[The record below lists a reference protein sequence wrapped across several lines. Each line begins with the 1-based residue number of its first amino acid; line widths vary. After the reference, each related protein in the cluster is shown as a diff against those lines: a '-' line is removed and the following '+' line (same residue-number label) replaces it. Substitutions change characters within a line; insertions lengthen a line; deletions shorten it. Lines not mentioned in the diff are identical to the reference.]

1 MKVRAIETSSPNGIT
16 RGKIYEVSDSDY
28 ESVVIINDEGINKC
42 LYKYHFEEVD
52 EEKKPMRVKYINN
65 IDTQAEMLTFGK
77 EYDVIAE
84 ESFSYRIKRD
94 DGEIG
99 WFSKY
104 RFEVVEDEVNNVDPV
119 PTPIYEQWYLKVDNP
134 SYSSLKRVLDMAYDQ
149 ASSGKGK
156 ERHANNDTFESQP
169 ICQIP
174 RYQGSIDFVTGQAIK
189 KCLEV
194 TKLPTVDAKVRELLG
209 AINYI
214 AAGIIVLQ
222 EGSNDGN

>member
-1 MKVRAIETSSPNGIT
+1 
-16 RGKIYEVSDSDY
+16 
-28 ESVVIINDEGINKC
+28 
-42 LYKYHFEEVD
+42 
-52 EEKKPMRVKYINN
+52 MRVRC
-65 IDTQAEMLTFGK
+65 IDDNDIQAGTLTFDK

-84 ESFSYRIKRD
+84 DSFSYRIKRD
-94 DGEIG
+94 DGEIVC
-99 WFSKY
+99 FLKY
-104 RFEVVEDEVNNVDPV
+104 RFEVVEDEVNYVDP
-119 PTPIYEQWYLKVDNP
+119 TPVQSSIPERCDLKVDNP

-174 RYQGSIDFVTGQAIK
+174 RYQGSVDFVTGQAIK

-222 EGSNDGN
+222 EGSNNG

>member
-1 MKVRAIETSSPNGIT
+1 MKVRCVNAGGNLFI
-16 RGKIYEVSDSDY
+16 KVDHIYDVVSEHEDSIC
-28 ESVVIINDEGINKC
+28 IINERN
-42 LYKYHFEEVD
+42 
-52 EEKKPMRVKYINN
+52 
-65 IDTQAEMLTFGK
+65 
-77 EYDVIAE
+77 E
-84 ESFSYRIKRD
+84 ESRYYKN
-94 DGEIG
+94 
-99 WFSKY
+99 
-104 RFEVVEDEVNNVDPV
+104 RFEVVEDDSK
-119 PTPIYEQWYLKVDNP
+119 QLKVDKFKEEDS

-156 ERHANNDTFESQP
+156 ERHANNDSFESQP

-194 TKLPTVDAKVRELLG
+194 TKLPTVEAKVRELLG

>member
-1 MKVRAIETSSPNGIT
+1 MKVRAIETSSLNDIT
-16 RGKIYEVSDSDY
+16 RGKIYEVIDSDGVY
-28 ESVVIINDEGINKC
+28 YKIINDKGI
-42 LYKYHFEEVD
+42 EW
-52 EEKKPMRVKYINN
+52 RVF
-65 IDTQAEMLTFGK
+65 TQ
-77 EYDVIAE
+77 
-84 ESFSYRIKRD
+84 
-94 DGEIG
+94 
-99 WFSKY
+99 

-119 PTPIYEQWYLKVDNP
+119 PTPIPEQCYLKVDNP

-194 TKLPTVDAKVRELLG
+194 TKLPTVDAKIRELLG

-222 EGSNDGN
+222 EGSNNG

>member
-1 MKVRAIETSSPNGIT
+1 MKIKAKEYDGNRIT
-16 RGKIYEVSDSDY
+16 KGKTY
-28 ESVVIINDEGINKC
+28 VVI
-42 LYKYHFEEVD
+42 EELANVYEIICDTGNHYCAIKSIFDVVD
-52 EEKKPMRVKYINN
+52 EEKKPMRVRCIN
-65 IDTQAEMLTFGK
+65 DTQVGMLTSGK

-84 ESFSYRIKRD
+84 DSLSYKIKRD
-94 DGEIG
+94 DGKID
-99 WFSKY
+99 WFQKI
-104 RFEVVEDEVNNVDPV
+104 RFEVVKDEVINVDPV
-119 PTPIYEQWYLKVDNP
+119 PTPIPEQCYLKVDNP

>member
-1 MKVRAIETSSPNGIT
+1 MKVRAIETSESNCIT
-16 RGKIYEVSDSDY
+16 AGNIYEVIDSNGVY
-28 ESVVIINDEGINKC
+28 YKIINDKGIKC
-42 LYKYHFEEVD
+42 
-52 EEKKPMRVKYINN
+52 RVF
-65 IDTQAEMLTFGK
+65 T
-77 EYDVIAE
+77 
-84 ESFSYRIKRD
+84 R
-94 DGEIG
+94 
-99 WFSKY
+99 

-119 PTPIYEQWYLKVDNP
+119 PTLIPEQCYLKVDNP
-134 SYSSLKRVLDMAYDQ
+134 SYSSLKRVLDMAYEQ

-156 ERHANNDTFESQP
+156 ERHANDDNFEDQP

-222 EGSNDGN
+222 EGSDGK

>member
-1 MKVRAIETSSPNGIT
+1 MKIKAKENDGNRIT
-16 RGKIYEVSDSDY
+16 KGKTY
-28 ESVVIINDEGINKC
+28 VVI
-42 LYKYHFEEVD
+42 EELDNVYEIICDTGNHYCAIKSIFDVVD
-52 EEKKPMRVKYINN
+52 EEKKPVKKVRCVNADDNHFIKVNH
-65 IDTQAEMLTFGK
+65 I
-77 EYDVIAE
+77 YDVVSEYEDLICIINERNEKAPYYK
-84 ESFSYRIKRD
+84 SC
-94 DGEIG
+94 
-99 WFSKY
+99 
-104 RFEVVEDEVNNVDPV
+104 FEVVEDDSK
-119 PTPIYEQWYLKVDNP
+119 QLKVDKFKEEDS
-134 SYSSLKRVLDMAYDQ
+134 SYSSLKRVLYMAYDQ

-194 TKLPTVDAKVRELLG
+194 TKLPTVDAKIRELLG

>member
-1 MKVRAIETSSPNGIT
+1 MKVRAIETSGLNDIT
-16 RGKIYEVSDSDY
+16 AGNIYEVIDSDGVY
-28 ESVVIINDEGINKC
+28 YNIINDKGIERRVFTQR
-42 LYKYHFEEVD
+42 FEVVD
-52 EEKKPMRVKYINN
+52 EEKKPMRVRC
-65 IDTQAEMLTFGK
+65 IDNTQVEMLTSGK

-94 DGEIG
+94 DGEIAC
-99 WFSKY
+99 FLKF
-104 RFEVVEDEVNNVDPV
+104 RFEEVEDEVNNVDPV
-119 PTPIYEQWYLKVDNP
+119 PTPIPEQCYLKVDNP

-194 TKLPTVDAKVRELLG
+194 TKLPTVDAKIRELLG

-222 EGSNDGN
+222 EGSDGK

>member
-1 MKVRAIETSSPNGIT
+1 
-16 RGKIYEVSDSDY
+16 
-28 ESVVIINDEGINKC
+28 
-42 LYKYHFEEVD
+42 
-52 EEKKPMRVKYINN
+52 MRVRC
-65 IDTQAEMLTFGK
+65 IDDNGTLAGMLTFNK

-84 ESFSYRIKRD
+84 DSFSYRIKRD
-94 DGEIG
+94 DGVLS
-99 WFSKY
+99 WFLKH
-104 RFEVVEDEVNNVDPV
+104 RFEVVDS
-119 PTPIYEQWYLKVDNP
+119 P
-134 SYSSLKRVLDMAYDQ
+134 SYSSLKRVLDMAYEQ

-194 TKLPTVDAKVRELLG
+194 TKLPTVEAKVRELLG

-222 EGSNDGN
+222 EGSDGE

>member
-1 MKVRAIETSSPNGIT
+1 MKKVRCVDAGGGGNLFIKVNH
-16 RGKIYEVSDSDY
+16 IYDVVSEHEDRIC
-28 ESVVIINDEGINKC
+28 IINERNEEARY
-42 LYKYHFEEVD
+42 YK
-52 EEKKPMRVKYINN
+52 
-65 IDTQAEMLTFGK
+65 
-77 EYDVIAE
+77 
-84 ESFSYRIKRD
+84 S
-94 DGEIG
+94 
-99 WFSKY
+99 
-104 RFEVVEDEVNNVDPV
+104 RFEVVEDDSK
-119 PTPIYEQWYLKVDNP
+119 QLKVDKFKEEDS

-222 EGSNDGN
+222 EGSNNE

>member
-1 MKVRAIETSSPNGIT
+1 MKVRCKDGNATRAGILTS
-16 RGKIYEVSDSDY
+16 
-28 ESVVIINDEGINKC
+28 
-42 LYKYHFEEVD
+42 
-52 EEKKPMRVKYINN
+52 
-65 IDTQAEMLTFGK
+65 GK

-84 ESFSYRIKRD
+84 DSFSYRLKRD
-94 DGEIG
+94 DGKID
-99 WFSKY
+99 WFLKY
-104 RFEVVEDEVNNVDPV
+104 RFEVVEDEVNYVNYD
-119 PTPIYEQWYLKVDNP
+119 LKVDNP

-156 ERHANNDTFESQP
+156 ERHANNDPFERQP

-194 TKLPTVDAKVRELLG
+194 TKLPTVDDKVRELLG

-222 EGSNDGN
+222 EGSDGK

>member
-1 MKVRAIETSSPNGIT
+1 MEIKAEENT
-16 RGKIYEVSDSDY
+16 RKSIFDV
-28 ESVVIINDEGINKC
+28 
-42 LYKYHFEEVD
+42 VD
-52 EEKKPMRVKYINN
+52 EEKKPVKKVRCINAGDN
-65 IDTQAEMLTFGK
+65 HFIK
-77 EYDVIAE
+77 VNHIYDVVSEYEDLICIIDE
-84 ESFSYRIKRD
+84 RNEKVPYHKS
-94 DGEIG
+94 
-99 WFSKY
+99 
-104 RFEVVEDEVNNVDPV
+104 RFEVVEEDS
-119 PTPIYEQWYLKVDNP
+119 

-156 ERHANNDTFESQP
+156 ERHANNDSFESQP

-194 TKLPTVDAKVRELLG
+194 TKLPTVDAKIRELLG

>member
-1 MKVRAIETSSPNGIT
+1 MKVRAIETSSLNGIT
-16 RGKIYEVSDSDY
+16 RGKIYEVIDSDGVY
-28 ESVVIINDEGINKC
+28 YKIINDEGIEWQVFTRC
-42 LYKYHFEEVD
+42 
-52 EEKKPMRVKYINN
+52 
-65 IDTQAEMLTFGK
+65 
-77 EYDVIAE
+77 
-84 ESFSYRIKRD
+84 
-94 DGEIG
+94 
-99 WFSKY
+99 
-104 RFEVVEDEVNNVDPV
+104 FEVVEEDS
-119 PTPIYEQWYLKVDNP
+119 

>member
-1 MKVRAIETSSPNGIT
+1 MNIGTEDFICSMSVFKEDIELLDDNT
-16 RGKIYEVSDSDY
+16 
-28 ESVVIINDEGINKC
+28 
-42 LYKYHFEEVD
+42 
-52 EEKKPMRVKYINN
+52 EEKKPMRVRC
-65 IDTQAEMLTFGK
+65 IDNTLGELLTFGK

-84 ESFSYRIKRD
+84 NSFSYRIKGD
-94 DGEIG
+94 DGKIAY
-99 WFSKY
+99 FLKF
-104 RFEVVEDEVNNVDPV
+104 RFEVVEDED
-119 PTPIYEQWYLKVDNP
+119 I

-194 TKLPTVDAKVRELLG
+194 SKLTTVDAKIRELLG

-222 EGSNDGN
+222 EGINGK

>member
-1 MKVRAIETSSPNGIT
+1 MKVRAIETSGLNDIT
-16 RGKIYEVSDSDY
+16 AGNIYEVIDSDGVY
-28 ESVVIINDEGINKC
+28 YNIINDKGI
-42 LYKYHFEEVD
+42 ER
-52 EEKKPMRVKYINN
+52 RVF
-65 IDTQAEMLTFGK
+65 TQ
-77 EYDVIAE
+77 
-84 ESFSYRIKRD
+84 
-94 DGEIG
+94 
-99 WFSKY
+99 
-104 RFEVVEDEVNNVDPV
+104 RFEVVEDEVNIVNPV
-119 PTPIYEQWYLKVDNP
+119 PTPIPEQCYLKVDNP

-194 TKLPTVDAKVRELLG
+194 TKLPTVDAKIRELLG

>member
-1 MKVRAIETSSPNGIT
+1 MNIGTEDFIYSNSVFKEDIELLDDNT
-16 RGKIYEVSDSDY
+16 
-28 ESVVIINDEGINKC
+28 
-42 LYKYHFEEVD
+42 
-52 EEKKPMRVKYINN
+52 EEKKPMRVRCKDGSVTRAGI
-65 IDTQAEMLTFGK
+65 LTFGK

-84 ESFSYRIKRD
+84 DSLFYRIKRD
-94 DGEIG
+94 DGEID
-99 WFSKY
+99 WFLKHW
-104 RFEVVEDEVNNVDPV
+104 FEVVEDEVINVDPV
-119 PTPIYEQWYLKVDNP
+119 PTPIPEQCYLKVDNP

-194 TKLPTVDAKVRELLG
+194 TKLPTVDAKIRELLG

>member
-1 MKVRAIETSSPNGIT
+1 MKVRAIETSSLNGIT
-16 RGKIYEVSDSDY
+16 AGNIYEVIDSNGVCY
-28 ESVVIINDEGINKC
+28 KIINDKGIKC
-42 LYKYHFEEVD
+42 
-52 EEKKPMRVKYINN
+52 RVY
-65 IDTQAEMLTFGK
+65 T
-77 EYDVIAE
+77 
-84 ESFSYRIKRD
+84 R
-94 DGEIG
+94 
-99 WFSKY
+99 
-104 RFEVVEDEVNNVDPV
+104 RFEVVEDEVNNADPV
-119 PTPIYEQWYLKVDNP
+119 PTPIPEQCYLKVDNP

-194 TKLPTVDAKVRELLG
+194 TKLPTVDAKIRELLG

>member
-1 MKVRAIETSSPNGIT
+1 MEIKAEENT
-16 RGKIYEVSDSDY
+16 RKSIFDV
-28 ESVVIINDEGINKC
+28 
-42 LYKYHFEEVD
+42 VD
-52 EEKKPMRVKYINN
+52 EEKKPMRVRCKDGNATRAGI
-65 IDTQAEMLTFGK
+65 LTSGK

-84 ESFSYRIKRD
+84 DSFSYRLKRD
-94 DGEIG
+94 DGKID
-99 WFSKY
+99 WFLKY

-119 PTPIYEQWYLKVDNP
+119 QSSIPEQCDLKVDNP

-156 ERHANNDTFESQP
+156 ERHANNDSFESQP

-194 TKLPTVDAKVRELLG
+194 TKLPTVDDKVRELLG

-222 EGSNDGN
+222 EGSDGK

>member
-1 MKVRAIETSSPNGIT
+1 MKIKAKENDGNRIT
-16 RGKIYEVSDSDY
+16 KGKTYEDS
-28 ESVVIINDEGINKC
+28 
-42 LYKYHFEEVD
+42 
-52 EEKKPMRVKYINN
+52 
-65 IDTQAEMLTFGK
+65 
-77 EYDVIAE
+77 
-84 ESFSYRIKRD
+84 
-94 DGEIG
+94 
-99 WFSKY
+99 
-104 RFEVVEDEVNNVDPV
+104 
-119 PTPIYEQWYLKVDNP
+119 

-156 ERHANNDTFESQP
+156 ERHANNDSFESQP

-222 EGSNDGN
+222 EGSDGK

>member
-1 MKVRAIETSSPNGIT
+1 MKIKAKENSGNIIT
-16 RGKIYEVSDSDY
+16 KGKTYEDS
-28 ESVVIINDEGINKC
+28 
-42 LYKYHFEEVD
+42 
-52 EEKKPMRVKYINN
+52 
-65 IDTQAEMLTFGK
+65 
-77 EYDVIAE
+77 
-84 ESFSYRIKRD
+84 
-94 DGEIG
+94 
-99 WFSKY
+99 
-104 RFEVVEDEVNNVDPV
+104 
-119 PTPIYEQWYLKVDNP
+119 

-156 ERHANNDTFESQP
+156 ERHANDDNFEDQP

>member
-1 MKVRAIETSSPNGIT
+1 MKIKAKENDGNRIT
-16 RGKIYEVSDSDY
+16 KGKTY
-28 ESVVIINDEGINKC
+28 VVI
-42 LYKYHFEEVD
+42 EELANVYEIICDTGNHYCAIKSIFDVVD

-194 TKLPTVDAKVRELLG
+194 TKLPTVDAKIRELLG

>member
-1 MKVRAIETSSPNGIT
+1 MKVRAIETSESNGIT
-16 RGKIYEVSDSDY
+16 AGNIYEVIDSSDTY
-28 ESVVIINDEGINKC
+28 YKIINDEG
-42 LYKYHFEEVD
+42 YEG
-52 EEKKPMRVKYINN
+52 RVF
-65 IDTQAEMLTFGK
+65 T
-77 EYDVIAE
+77 
-84 ESFSYRIKRD
+84 R
-94 DGEIG
+94 
-99 WFSKY
+99 
-104 RFEVVEDEVNNVDPV
+104 RFEVVEDEVINVDAV
-119 PTPIYEQWYLKVDNP
+119 PTPIPEQCLLKVDNP
-134 SYSSLKRVLDMAYDQ
+134 SYSSLKRVLDMAYEQ

-156 ERHANNDTFESQP
+156 ERHANDDNFEDQP

>member
-1 MKVRAIETSSPNGIT
+1 MRKGKLLNKFESHPYFYTDDIVFVKDDPVDVDSYMISKTEDFICCNSVFKEDIELL
-16 RGKIYEVSDSDY
+16 D
-28 ESVVIINDEGINKC
+28 
-42 LYKYHFEEVD
+42 
-52 EEKKPMRVKYINN
+52 
-65 IDTQAEMLTFGK
+65 
-77 EYDVIAE
+77 
-84 ESFSYRIKRD
+84 
-94 DGEIG
+94 
-99 WFSKY
+99 
-104 RFEVVEDEVNNVDPV
+104 EDEVNNVDPV
-119 PTPIYEQWYLKVDNP
+119 QSSIPEQCYLKVDNP

-156 ERHANNDTFESQP
+156 ERHANDDNFEDQP

-174 RYQGSIDFVTGQAIK
+174 RYQGSIDFVTGQAVK

-222 EGSNDGN
+222 EGSNNE

>member
-1 MKVRAIETSSPNGIT
+1 MRKGKLLNKFELNRCSYTDDIVFVKDDPIDVNSYIISKTEDFICCYSVFKGDIELL
-16 RGKIYEVSDSDY
+16 D
-28 ESVVIINDEGINKC
+28 
-42 LYKYHFEEVD
+42 
-52 EEKKPMRVKYINN
+52 
-65 IDTQAEMLTFGK
+65 
-77 EYDVIAE
+77 
-84 ESFSYRIKRD
+84 
-94 DGEIG
+94 
-99 WFSKY
+99 
-104 RFEVVEDEVNNVDPV
+104 EDEVNYVDP
-119 PTPIYEQWYLKVDNP
+119 TPVQSSIPEQCYLKVDNP
-134 SYSSLKRVLDMAYDQ
+134 SYSSLKRVLDMAYEQ

-222 EGSNDGN
+222 EGSDGK

>member
-1 MKVRAIETSSPNGIT
+1 MKVKAKEKKKPVKQVRCVDAGGNLFIKVNHM
-16 RGKIYEVSDSDY
+16 YDVVSKHKDLIC
-28 ESVVIINDEGINKC
+28 IINEENKKA
-42 LYKYHFEEVD
+42 Y
-52 EEKKPMRVKYINN
+52 
-65 IDTQAEMLTFGK
+65 
-77 EYDVIAE
+77 YDKSCFDI
-84 ESFSYRIKRD
+84 
-94 DGEIG
+94 
-99 WFSKY
+99 
-104 RFEVVEDEVNNVDPV
+104 VEDDSK
-119 PTPIYEQWYLKVDNP
+119 QLKVDEFKEENS

-222 EGSNDGN
+222 EGSDGK

>member
-1 MKVRAIETSSPNGIT
+1 MKVRAIETSSLNDIT
-16 RGKIYEVSDSDY
+16 RGKIYEVIDSDGVY
-28 ESVVIINDEGINKC
+28 YKIINDKGI
-42 LYKYHFEEVD
+42 EW
-52 EEKKPMRVKYINN
+52 RVF
-65 IDTQAEMLTFGK
+65 TQ
-77 EYDVIAE
+77 
-84 ESFSYRIKRD
+84 
-94 DGEIG
+94 
-99 WFSKY
+99 

-119 PTPIYEQWYLKVDNP
+119 PTPIPEQCYLKVDNP

-156 ERHANNDTFESQP
+156 ERHANNDSFESQP

-222 EGSNDGN
+222 EGSNNG